1 MKKKDNKELLTSA
14 ELKSNAKLRKLI
26 KEFMESD
33 DEVPENVLDHLRK
46 MKGNVRILAP
56 VDISEE
62 NLKKYNDSG
71 DEDFSF
77 DVDIKLIED
86 EDHNT
91 WIPLFT
97 SEEAAEAANE
107 DDEDEEDNY
116 KTMLPFYLEDVMA
129 QIQDSGDI
137 DGAVIDPW
145 TNGFPIPKDIV
156 DEVFNDEDDGDDEEG
171 TVAINLVHGD
181 IQELD
186 TDCIVNSANNMLSPG
201 AGGVDKDIHDAA
213 GEGLAAECRTLHGC
227 RTGEAKITDAYD
239 LKCNYVI
246 HTVGPMYSG
255 KDDDEADLAE
265 CYDNCLYIAREHGLH
280 SIAFPCISTG
290 YFNYPKEDACDVAIQ
305 TVLEWLGDN
314 DDYEME
320 VTFCCKDDENYDVY
334 QNYLDEELGDDEE
347 DE

>member
-1 MKKKDNKELLTSA
+1 MEKELLNSA

-26 KEFMESD
+26 KEFMDSEED
-33 DEVPENVLDHLRK
+33 VPEKVLNHIK
-46 MKGNVRILAP
+46 AMQGKTRILAP

-62 NLKKYNDSG
+62 NLKKFNSSD
-71 DEDFSF
+71 DEEFSF

-97 SEEAAEAANE
+97 SEQDAAAANE
-107 DDEDEEDNY
+107 EDEDEEDKYN
-116 KTMLPFYLEDVMA
+116 TLLPFFIEDVLG
-129 QIQDSGDI
+129 QVKDSEDI

-145 TNGFPIPKDIV
+145 TNGFPLPKDIIE
-156 DEVFNDEDDGDDEEG
+156 EVFKDENDYYENEEG
-171 TVAINLVHGD
+171 TVSINLVHGE
-181 IQELD
+181 IQNMD
-186 TDCIVNSANNMLSPG
+186 TECIVNSANNMLSPG

-246 HTVGPMYSG
+246 HTVGPMYSN
-255 KDDDEADLAE
+255 KSDDEADLAE
-265 CYDNCLYIAREHGLH
+265 CYDSCLYMAREHGLH
-280 SIAFPCISTG
+280 SITFPCISTG
-290 YFNYPKEDACDVAIQ
+290 YFGYPKKDACDIAVQ
-305 TVLEWLGDN
+305 TVLEWLTDN

-320 VTFCCKDDENYDVY
+320 VTFCCKDDENYNIY
-334 QNYLDEELGDDEE
+334 QEYLDEELGDEDEE
-347 DE
+347 

>member
-1 MKKKDNKELLTSA
+1 MKRQLLSSKEI
-14 ELKSNAKLRKLI
+14 KSNAKLRKLI

-33 DEVPENVLDHLRK
+33 EEVPEKVIDHIRE
-46 MKGNVRILAP
+46 MEGNTRILAP

-62 NLKKYNDSG
+62 NLAKFNSS
-71 DEDFSF
+71 DEEEFSF

-86 EDHNT
+86 EDHKT

-97 SEEAAEAANE
+97 SEQDAAAAND
-107 DDEDEEDNY
+107 DDEDEEDQY
-116 KTMLPFYLEDVMA
+116 KTLLPFYIEDVME
-129 QIQDSGDI
+129 QIEDSDEI

-156 DEVFNDEDDGDDEEG
+156 DEIFNNDDEDAEEG
-171 TVAINLVHGD
+171 TAAINLVHGD

-186 TDCIVNSANNMLSPG
+186 TECIVNSANNMLSPG

-255 KDDDEADLAE
+255 KADDEADLAD
-265 CYDNCLYIAREHGLH
+265 CYDSCLYMAREHGLH

-290 YFNYPKEDACDVAIQ
+290 YFGYPKDEACDVAVQ
-305 TVLEWLGDN
+305 TVLEWLSEN
-314 DDYEME
+314 DDYEMNI
-320 VTFCCKDDENYDVY
+320 TFCCKDDDNYDIY
-334 QNYLDEELGDDEE
+334 QNYLDDELGDDED